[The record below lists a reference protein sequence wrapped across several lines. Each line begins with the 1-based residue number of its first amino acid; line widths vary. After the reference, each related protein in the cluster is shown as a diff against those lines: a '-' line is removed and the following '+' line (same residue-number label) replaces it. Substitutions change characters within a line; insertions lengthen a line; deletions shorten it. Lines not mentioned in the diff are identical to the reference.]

1 MLTDRCEFPLAS
13 GLPVVHTAPRTICWS
28 DRVSTNI
35 ADRNRTTNSEG
46 PSPAGSTPPELAEGV
61 ARLVNAVVKGVERQ
75 IEPHG
80 LINMEFAILKAF
92 NDKDEWTVTHLADLL
107 PADAP
112 RISRLVSRLVDRGLL
127 RRRRRTDDR
136 RVVLLKLTKQGREM
150 TDELCESVNRHE
162 AQLLAGVSA
171 AELETLHSVT
181 EKILANH
188 ATMERSSAR

>member
-1 MLTDRCEFPLAS
+1 M
-13 GLPVVHTAPRTICWS
+13 
-28 DRVSTNI
+28 
-35 ADRNRTTNSEG
+35 
-46 PSPAGSTPPELAEGV
+46 
-61 ARLVNAVVKGVERQ
+61 NAVVKGVERQ

-162 AQLLAGVSA
+162 AQLLAGVSE
-171 AELETLHSVT
+171 AELEALHSVT

-188 ATMERSSAR
+188 ATLERSSAR

>member
-1 MLTDRCEFPLAS
+1 M
-13 GLPVVHTAPRTICWS
+13 
-28 DRVSTNI
+28 STNI
-35 ADRNRTTNSEG
+35 ADTGTTTHSEEDSREG
-46 PSPAGSTPPELAEGV
+46 GAPVALAEGV
-61 ARLVNAVVKGVERQ
+61 SRLVNAVVKGMERQ
-75 IEPHG
+75 IEPLG

-136 RVVLLKLTKQGREM
+136 RVVLLKLTKQGREV
-150 TDELCESVNRHE
+150 TDELCERVTQHE

-171 AELETLHSVT
+171 EELDALRAVT

-188 ATMERSSAR
+188 ANMEQSQTR

>member
-1 MLTDRCEFPLAS
+1 M
-13 GLPVVHTAPRTICWS
+13 
-28 DRVSTNI
+28 STNI
-35 ADRNRTTNSEG
+35 ADTERTTNSEG
-46 PSPAGSTPPELAEGV
+46 DSQGGSPPAELAEGV
-61 ARLVNAVVKGVERQ
+61 ARLVNAVVKGRERQ
-75 IEPHG
+75 IEPLG

-136 RVVLLKLTKQGREM
+136 RVVLLKLTRQGREV
-150 TDELCESVNRHE
+150 TDELCVRVSEHE

-171 AELETLHSVT
+171 EELDVLRAVT
-181 EKILANH
+181 DKILANH
-188 ATMERSSAR
+188 ATMEQSQAR